1 MPRTGTPGTEMP
13 GTEMPGTETS
23 GAAMN
28 SRSASGQRALAALA
42 LAGIAASALT
52 LAGAGPA
59 AAASVATWDKLAQCE
74 SSGDWTIVDSTHT
87 YYGGIQFDLQT
98 WNAYGG
104 RQYATY
110 PNQATKKQQIL
121 IGEKLLAA
129 RGAAPWFRCGGPS
142 GIAND
147 HADPYPA
154 EPPAP
159 VGVVKL
165 SAADFDG
172 DGKSDIVGVEA
183 ATGKLWLYPGRGD
196 GTLGDRVGIGS
207 GWGGMS
213 GLAAADYTGD
223 GKADL
228 VAVENAT
235 GKLYLYPG
243 SGAAA
248 GLNTLGDRVQIGSGW
263 NSMRDLT
270 ALDVNKDNKPDLVA
284 IDTNGALWA
293 YPGSGVAAGTGTLG
307 NRVQIGSGWSSM
319 AELSSPGDLNGD
331 GRADLVAVD
340 QGGKLWN
347 YPGSGALNGTATLGD
362 RTQIGSGWDS
372 MHQLVGA
379 DFNGDGRGDL
389 DAVQAP
395 AGSTG
400 TFYFYPGS
408 ESGGLGDRARIGTGW

>member
-1 MPRTGTPGTEMP
+1 MRG
-13 GTEMPGTETS
+13 
-23 GAAMN
+23 
-28 SRSASGQRALAALA
+28 
-42 LAGIAASALT
+42 
-52 LAGAGPA
+52 
-59 AAASVATWDKLAQCE
+59 
-74 SSGDWTIVDSTHT
+74 SGDWTIVDSTHT
-87 YYGGIQFDLQT
+87 YYGGLQFDLQT

-129 RGAAPWFRCGGPS
+129 RGAAPWPVCGGPS

-154 EPPAP
+154 EPPTP
-159 VGVVKL
+159 VGVVQL

-172 DGKSDIVGVEA
+172 DGTKDIVGIEA
-183 ATGKLWLYPGRGD
+183 ATGKLWLYPGKGN
-196 GTLGDRVGIGS
+196 GTLGDRVQIGS

-228 VAVENAT
+228 AAVENAT
-235 GKLYLYPG
+235 GKLYVYPG
-243 SGAAA
+243 SGAA
-248 GLNTLGDRVQIGSGW
+248 GGMNTLGDRVQIGSGW

-284 IDTNGALWA
+284 IDNNGALWA
-293 YPGSGVAAGTGTLG
+293 YPGTGSLNGTGTLG
-307 NRVQIGSGWSSM
+307 SRVQIGSGWDTM

-347 YPGSGALNGTATLGD
+347 YPGTGSLNGTGTLGG
-362 RTQIGSGWDS
+362 RVQIGSGWDT

-379 DFNGDGRGDL
+379 DFNGDGKGDL

-395 AGSTG
+395 SGSTG
-400 TFYFYPGS
+400 TFYFYPGNG
-408 ESGGLGDRARIGTGW
+408 SGGLGDRAQIGTGW